1 MEEHNQCLKDH
12 YGGLALVEGSCEM
25 EANSQCVLE
34 AEEGIPCL
42 EESSL
47 RDEGQGASP
56 QHNEAALV
64 VDSPCLEAGT
74 REGRCLH
81 VLLSVEGTRHE
92 GACTPVGCELG
103 AEEDSHGQGENT
115 TETDGREE
123 DEASHSPD

>member
-1 MEEHNQCLKDH
+1 M
-12 YGGLALVEGSCEM
+12 EGSYEM

-56 QHNEAALV
+56 QHIGATLV
-64 VDSPCLEAGT
+64 GDSPCLEAGM
-74 REGRCLH
+74 RVGCCLH
-81 VLLSVEGTRHE
+81 VLLWVEGSRRE
-92 GACTPVGCELG
+92 VGCTPVGCELS
-103 AEEDSHGQGENT
+103 AEEDSHGQGENR
-115 TETDGREE
+115 TETGGREE

>member
-12 YGGLALVEGSCEM
+12 YGGLALVEGSYEM
-25 EANSQCVLE
+25 EANTQCVLE

-56 QHNEAALV
+56 RHNEAKLAG
-64 VDSPCLEAGT
+64 DNPCLEAGM
-74 REGRCLH
+74 RVGCRLH
-81 VLLSVEGTRHE
+81 VLLWVEGTLHE
-92 GACTPVGCELG
+92 GVCTPVGCELG

-115 TETDGREE
+115 TATDGREE
-123 DEASHSPD
+123 DEASHSLD